1 MQMHQDPQILFVMKL
16 FDKIDE
22 DNFILY
28 AAKNYYSPRCID
40 AEEFYD
46 DLNRFK
52 YIKRLVNRYDRGGDL
67 RVNLV
72 LNHMTVIM
80 NVFGFEAGL
89 KMLEYKVGLREW
101 SVIKPFLVYL
111 KAIKEDQYTD
121 VSMDDYVV
129 DQLRKI

>member
-1 MQMHQDPQILFVMKL
+1 MQL

-46 DLNRFK
+46 DINRFK

-80 NVFGFEAGL
+80 NVFGYEAGL
-89 KMLEYKVGLREW
+89 KMLEFKVGLREW

-111 KAIKEDQYTD
+111 RAIKEDQYTD

>member
-1 MQMHQDPQILFVMKL
+1 MQL

-80 NVFGFEAGL
+80 NVFGYEAGL

-129 DQLRKI
+129 NQLRKI

>member
-1 MQMHQDPQILFVMKL
+1 MQL

-111 KAIKEDQYTD
+111 RAIKEDQYID
-121 VSMDDYVV
+121 VSMDDYVI

>member
-1 MQMHQDPQILFVMKL
+1 MQL

-46 DLNRFK
+46 DINRFK

-80 NVFGFEAGL
+80 NVFGYEAGL
-89 KMLEYKVGLREW
+89 KMLEFKVGLREW

>member
-1 MQMHQDPQILFVMKL
+1 MQL

-72 LNHMTVIM
+72 LNHMTVIL
-80 NVFGFEAGL
+80 NVFGYEAGL
-89 KMLEYKVGLREW
+89 KMLEHKVGLREW

>member
-1 MQMHQDPQILFVMKL
+1 MQL

-111 KAIKEDQYTD
+111 RAIKEDQYTD
-121 VSMDDYVV
+121 VSMDDYVI

>member
-1 MQMHQDPQILFVMKL
+1 MQL

-80 NVFGFEAGL
+80 NVFGYEAGL

-101 SVIKPFLVYL
+101 SVVKPFLVYL
-111 KAIKEDQYTD
+111 RAIKEDQYTD
-121 VSMDDYVV
+121 VSMDYYVV

>member
-1 MQMHQDPQILFVMKL
+1 MQL

-89 KMLEYKVGLREW
+89 KMLEFKVGLREW

-111 KAIKEDQYTD
+111 RAIKEDQYTD

>member
-1 MQMHQDPQILFVMKL
+1 MQL

-72 LNHMTVIM
+72 LNHITVIM
-80 NVFGFEAGL
+80 NVFGYEAGL

-111 KAIKEDQYTD
+111 RAIKEDQYTD